1 MKLDINKVINDMLA
15 GIKGTVADS
24 WDEVKAASE
33 QFMQRRK
40 ERLLLIAELRIT
52 GELTEEKF
60 KSRLNDE
67 KLLLEAEL
75 NAMAVIS
82 KAIAQRAANTA
93 IDILEQAVKTAIS
106 IG

>member
-24 WDEVKAASE
+24 WDEVKAATE

-75 NAMAVIS
+75 NALAVIT

>member
-1 MKLDINKVINDMLA
+1 MKLDINKVISDMLA
-15 GIKGTVADS
+15 GVKGTVADS
-24 WDEVKAASE
+24 WDEVKAVTE

-52 GELTEEKF
+52 GDLTEEKF

-67 KLLLEAEL
+67 KLMLEAEL
-75 NAMAVIS
+75 NALAVIT

-93 IDILEQAVKTAIS
+93 IDILEQAVKAAIS

>member
-1 MKLDINKVINDMLA
+1 MKLDINKVIDDMLA

-24 WDEVKAASE
+24 WDEVKAATE

-75 NAMAVIS
+75 NALAVIT